1 MRYFL
6 LSFMVSIAVLSNHLE
21 ERNLQTNTA
30 PENFSTSHYW
40 DLTYKSLLKKYNIR
54 WDRQDGT
61 LFTWLE
67 NDPAEQE
74 LIMEFVQQPL
84 EAKVLS
90 SFLIEHPTLPDGG
103 RLTVWGIQTE
113 RDTYFWVRSSKKG
126 PKQFQKISL
135 PKEKYTSVF
144 NQLASLTQKTTF
156 GSGDP
161 DQSYAGFLSIYHGEK
176 SNQLLLHVSDFL
188 EIDAET
194 NETIGLGTI
203 YSLEANELEI
213 RF

>member
-6 LSFMVSIAVLSNHLE
+6 LSVMVLFVLHTHPMIVVTE
-21 ERNLQTNTA
+21 QTYKL
-30 PENFSTSHYW
+30 PDRYSTSHYW

-67 NDPAEQE
+67 NDPAEQQ
-74 LIMEFVQQPL
+74 LIMEFIQQPL
-84 EAKVLS
+84 GEKVLS

-103 RLTVWGIQTE
+103 RLTVWGLQTE
-113 RDTYFWVRSSKKG
+113 NDTYFWLRSSKKG
-126 PKQFQKISL
+126 PKQFQKFRL
-135 PKEKYTSVF
+135 AKEKYISVF
-144 NQLASLTQKTTF
+144 NQLATLKQKTYLE
-156 GSGDP
+156 SGDP
-161 DQSYAGFLSIYHGEK
+161 DQSYAGFLSIYSGDK

-194 NETIGLGTI
+194 NETIGWGTI
-203 YSLEANELEI
+203 YSLEADELDI
-213 RF
+213 KF